1 MQYYKS
7 NITGRILIQND
18 ISLLEETY
26 GKDGVNNLIE
36 SGTIE
41 KIDPPSVVDCLKNG
55 RFNVAAYRYREIN
68 GTDAKETVKAVRDIQ
83 AKTKKTN
90 KSKK

>member
-7 NITGRILIQND
+7 NITGRIFTQND
-18 ISLLEETY
+18 ISVLSEVYGEDVVET
-26 GKDGVNNLIE
+26 GPF
-36 SGTIE
+36 E

-83 AKTKKTN
+83 AKMKKTN